1 MTKKVRNVQKDLY
14 PNRDQKNERTTSI
27 FFLSDRTPGWV
38 KIHTLSNVPR
48 RGMKFEISSI
58 GGAEKTA
65 RDGYALKEIV
75 GTDGQPGG
83 IVSDL
88 KNFLSN
94 LVLKIDLT

>member
-1 MTKKVRNVQKDLY
+1 
-14 PNRDQKNERTTSI
+14 
-27 FFLSDRTPGWV
+27 
-38 KIHTLSNVPR
+38 
-48 RGMKFEISSI
+48 MKFEISSI